1 MHSVKTLFHVKGKSI
16 CHFVI
21 FIPHSIM
28 WIHFCSAKSFVGF
41 IHLKRIM
48 LTVKIS
54 NVQSPFTK
62 GLKSTHSFPVQVAG
76 TFVTFKWCKVEEIKR
91 QGYLHFLHYN
101 DIFGSWRV
109 DSVALLLLVVQF
121 WFLAPISGEPD
132 VPVNPGLEVW
142 CTCMPS
148 LCTRYVNGIK
158 ADMYIYIHIYLYVCI
173 CMW

>member
-1 MHSVKTLFHVKGKSI
+1 MSLCDF
-16 CHFVI
+16 F
-21 FIPHSIM
+21 PHSIM
-28 WIHFCSAKSFVGF
+28 WIHFCSAKSFVGV
-41 IHLKRIM
+41 IHFKRIM
-48 LTVKIS
+48 LTAKIS
-54 NVQSPFTK
+54 NVRSPFTK

-76 TFVTFKWCKVEEIKR
+76 TFATCKWCKAEEIKR

-101 DIFGSWRV
+101 DIF
-109 DSVALLLLVVQF
+109 VALLLLVVQF

-142 CTCMPS
+142 CTCMPF